1 MLAPQLKLA
10 EWDVA
15 WTPVPERVMV
25 LGKPVAVLAMVT
37 LPLSVPEVLGPKI
50 TPKVILWP
58 GDKETGVPAPLRVN
72 PVPLSVICETVT
84 FELPEFVSATLC
96 VDEDP
101 ALTLPKARF
110 VALSASDWVA
120 GIPIPLTAM
129 VDGEFGALLTMVTL
143 PLTDPADVGA
153 N

>member
-1 MLAPQLKLA
+1 
-10 EWDVA
+10 
-15 WTPVPERVMV
+15 
-25 LGKPVAVLAMVT
+25 
-37 LPLSVPEVLGPKI
+37 
-50 TPKVILWP
+50 
-58 GDKETGVPAPLRVN
+58 
-72 PVPLSVICETVT
+72 
-84 FELPEFVSATLC
+84 
-96 VDEDP
+96 
-101 ALTLPKARF
+101 LTLPKARF